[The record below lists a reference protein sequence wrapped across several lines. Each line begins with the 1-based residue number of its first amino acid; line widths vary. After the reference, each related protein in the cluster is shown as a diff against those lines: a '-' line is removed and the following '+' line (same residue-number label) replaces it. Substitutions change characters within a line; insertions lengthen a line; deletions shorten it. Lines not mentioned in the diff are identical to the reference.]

1 MAKTSSRFAAI
12 KRTRGIIVMSSTA
25 TVAAT
30 PAGNVATAAPQRFS
44 REKISELRKLDNTTN
59 IRVIIGTW
67 AIIAATVSGA
77 VWCYAAFLAGDIS
90 FGWTVP
96 VTIAAILIIGAAQH
110 QLGGIVH
117 EGTHFLL
124 FKDRK
129 TNELVSD
136 WTAAFAIYTSTHSFR
151 LHHFA
156 HHQFVNDPERDPN
169 FEQAQESGYWL
180 DFPVEQFQLVK
191 GLLRLM
197 SPVSTVRYIIARAKQ
212 SSIGTETNPFSKPEE
227 MGDTWAVR
235 AGILFAVVAPT
246 IAMGFVFFKL
256 FTLAF
261 TFLLAS
267 WAAIVVYYFV
277 IPDNYFPQS
286 KIDPVISLRT
296 TSISRMSF
304 LAVVY
309 LAVTYGEYASGQ
321 PVWGWFGLLWI
332 LPLFTSFPVYM
343 VLREWVQHGNA
354 DRGRYT
360 NSRVFLVDPFS
371 RYAVFPLG
379 MDYHLPHHLFVGVP
393 HYKLKKL
400 HEELLAANPE
410 YEKNC
415 RVVEGWAHAPTPDH
429 PSIVDV
435 LGPKYAVHSD
445 EVHVNEETIAGA
457 SVNDKKGVSDH
468 VEASRSA
475 R

>member
-1 MAKTSSRFAAI
+1 MA
-12 KRTRGIIVMSSTA
+12 
-25 TVAAT
+25 
-30 PAGNVATAAPQRFS
+30 ATAAVNPPATEPKRFS
-44 REKISELRKLDNTTN
+44 REKIAALRALDNTTN
-59 IRVIIGTW
+59 IRVILATW
-67 AIIAATVSGA
+67 AVIAITVGLA
-77 VWCYAAFLAGDIS
+77 VWCYTAFLAGDIS
-90 FGWTVP
+90 FWWTVP
-96 VTIAAILIIGAAQH
+96 VTIVAVLVIGAAQH

-124 FKDRK
+124 FKNRK

-156 HHQFVNDPERDPN
+156 HHQFVNDPDRDPN
-169 FEQAQESGYWL
+169 FEQAHESGYWL
-180 DFPVEQFQLVK
+180 DFPVEQFELVK

-227 MGDTWAVR
+227 MGDPWAVR
-235 AGILFAVVAPT
+235 AGIVFAVLVPT
-246 IAMGFVFFKL
+246 IAMGLAFFKL

-261 TFLLAS
+261 ALLIGS
-267 WAAIVVYYFV
+267 WIAVVAYYYA
-277 IPDNYFPQS
+277 IPDSYFPQS

-304 LAVVY
+304 LAIVY
-309 LAVTYGEYASGQ
+309 LAVTYGEFTTGQ

-393 HYKLKKL
+393 HYKLKAL

-415 RVVEGWAHAPTPDH
+415 RIVEGWSHAQTADH

-435 LGPKYAVHSD
+435 LGPKHAVNSG

-457 SVNDKKGVSDH
+457 SVNDKKGVSAH
-468 VEASRSA
+468 VEASRSS